1 MRTALTRWTP
11 TADLFRDRMSRFI
24 DEAFND
30 FVSPGLSLEAA
41 STRPWMPAVDI
52 EETGDSLNLYVEI
65 PGLTKDDVQ
74 LTLENNVLTISGE
87 RTFDQE
93 RKGSNYHRVERAYG
107 KFSRAF
113 SLPTN
118 VDAEK
123 VKASFEHG
131 ILAVTLPKTDAAKP
145 RRISIR

>member
-30 FVSPGLSLEAA
+30 FVSPGSLDAA

-52 EETGDSLNLYVEI
+52 EETEDALTLYVEI
-65 PGLTKDDVQ
+65 PGLSKDDVQ

-87 RTFDQE
+87 RRFDQE

-118 VDAEK
+118 VDTEK
-123 VKASFEHG
+123 VKAGFDNG
-131 ILAVTLPKTDAAKP
+131 VLAVTLPKTDAAKP